1 MSTEMLVKYHWEE
14 LFDHLISLTLE
25 FIIIAPKYFLK
36 ITGTLYEETTN
47 SDNTLPT
54 HTHTHT
60 QKQEKNSL

>member
-1 MSTEMLVKYHWEE
+1 MLVKYHWKE

-25 FIIIAPKYFLK
+25 FIIITLKYFLK

-54 HTHTHT
+54 HRHTYTHTNRK
-60 QKQEKNSL
+60 KQFMSW